1 MVAVLVDDGIDVL
14 DLRLLALNLGHVD
27 LLLLDLGGLLFE
39 LFLVHASIDNAHAV
53 ANSEKYDDGAGG
65 GDDHGRAVVC
75 GNGFLLVEGHH
86 LSLLL
91 LDSDLRANLILDDLV
106 VLNDGNLGNVDLSLS
121 LRDVLLANDRA
132 DFDGGVLNIGVG
144 GRGRVRLRKINR
156 SVWVECAIVL
166 TVKIVSTANL
176 GLGSLRVVKEC
187 SLDDEGLS
195 ETRATGSSEKDGWL
209 EARAD
214 ESLNYRGGDNTAGDD
229 LLGLLIVI

>member
-1 MVAVLVDDGIDVL
+1 M
-14 DLRLLALNLGHVD
+14 
-27 LLLLDLGGLLFE
+27 LDLGGLLLE

-53 ANSEKYDDGAGG
+53 ANSEKYDDGASG

-106 VLNDGNLGNVDLSLS
+106 VLNDGNLGNVDLSLT

-144 GRGRVRLRKINR
+144 GRGRVRLRKIDR
-156 SVWVECAIVL
+156 SVCVECAIVL

-176 GLGSLRVVKEC
+176 GLGSLRVFKEC